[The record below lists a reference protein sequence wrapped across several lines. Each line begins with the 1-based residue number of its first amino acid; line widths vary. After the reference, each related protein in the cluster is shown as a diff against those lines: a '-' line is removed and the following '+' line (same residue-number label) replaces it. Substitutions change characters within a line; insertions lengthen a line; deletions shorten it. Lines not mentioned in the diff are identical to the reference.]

1 MSNYT
6 SNDIVN
12 AIARAAKTLDARKDE
27 INRLNVFPVPDGDT
41 GTNMSLTLAMVV
53 ENLAALPIGATSAEK
68 RHAVTTGA
76 LMGAPW

>member
-27 INRLNVFPVPDGDT
+27 INRLNVFPC
-41 GTNMSLTLAMVV
+41 ARW
-53 ENLAALPIGATSAEK
+53 
-68 RHAVTTGA
+68 RHGY
-76 LMGAPW
+76 